1 MLRIRL
7 CAPRLNLIHLA
18 RQEQFHYTVLDYGLS
33 TTEARNSMT
42 TRLSSNTPVMREI
55 TTSCTLIAVCIKIY
69 QSDLLISSG
78 MVIIVYSSLLLINYL
93 LNSYNNRINYM
104 SYDSIE

>member
-1 MLRIRL
+1 
-7 CAPRLNLIHLA
+7 
-18 RQEQFHYTVLDYGLS
+18 
-33 TTEARNSMT
+33 
-42 TRLSSNTPVMREI
+42 MREI

-93 LNSYNNRINYM
+93 LNSYNNRINLCLMILLSSSGVLYSPFLPTTKTLDELILRL
-104 SYDSIE
+104 SYPCKPLLTTLNNA

>member
-33 TTEARNSMT
+33 TIEARNSMT
-42 TRLSSNTPVMREI
+42 NPIKLQYPCYERDYNFLHI
-55 TTSCTLIAVCIKIY
+55 DSCVH
-69 QSDLLISSG
+69 
-78 MVIIVYSSLLLINYL
+78 
-93 LNSYNNRINYM
+93 
-104 SYDSIE
+104 